1 MEKCEGLIM
10 SIDELITIVLKRK
23 KHGDV
28 SGESSD
34 MQNDPLAPLKN
45 EPNFTV
51 VQKCG
56 KSYKFCKRVHVY
68 VSDATEEFNDIMR
81 RLESN
86 KNVELQHEWSKVY
99 YDRQSANSVVEIYWR
114 NVK

>member
-1 MEKCEGLIM
+1 M
-10 SIDELITIVLKRK
+10 SIDELITTVLKRK

-28 SGESSD
+28 SCESSD

-56 KSYKFCKRVHVY
+56 KPYKFCKRIHVY
-68 VSDATEEFNDIMR
+68 IYQMLQQNSMTSCVGWSQTKVLNCNMNGLRSIMTDRLQIMSWKYIGEMRND
-81 RLESN
+81 N
-86 KNVELQHEWSKVY
+86 W
-99 YDRQSANSVVEIYWR
+99 
-114 NVK
+114 